1 MRGKEEAHDYRYF
14 PEPDLVPLKI
24 DSAWI
29 EEVRRTLPELPLQR
43 MARFEREYGLPRY
56 DARVLTSTRA
66 LADYLEEVVRCGAP
80 PKAASNWI
88 KDELL
93 ALYKGDVAAAPVSP
107 ARLAE
112 LIALI
117 ESGTISGKIA
127 KGVLPDMVATGRG
140 ARELVEEQG
149 LLQVTDEQA
158 IVAVIDEV
166 IAAHPDELKRYRG
179 GKTKLFGFFVGQVMK
194 RSEGKASPSL
204 VNKILKERL

>member
-1 MRGKEEAHDYRYF
+1 
-14 PEPDLVPLKI
+14 
-24 DSAWI
+24 
-29 EEVRRTLPELPLQR
+29 
-43 MARFEREYGLPRY
+43 
-56 DARVLTSTRA
+56 
-66 LADYLEEVVRCGAP
+66 
-80 PKAASNWI
+80 
-88 KDELL
+88 
-93 ALYKGDVAAAPVSP
+93 VAAAPVSP
-107 ARLAE
+107 ASLAE

-194 RSEGKASPSL
+194 RSQGKASPSL